1 MILRRLGNKSK
12 IAHKIQEYFPPH
24 NVYIELFFGAGGMFF
39 NKPKVKYNFLNDID
53 NDVYNLF
60 MVLKNNS
67 DELYEKVKN
76 TPKHE
81 GIFKHWK
88 DNKETDPVWQAVRFC
103 YLSNYSL
110 YGKGDTLHFITAN
123 SKKLLLKSIKDH
135 FEIIQDVDFF
145 NCDFREVLNKI
156 ATRGTVNLNNMFIYC
171 DPPYLHTATNKYDIF
186 QKEDAEDLF
195 NMLENSNIKFAM
207 SEFKNPFI
215 INEAEKR
222 GLHVVEI
229 AERRTI
235 KSRNIEIL
243 VMNYKAEGR
252 LF

>member
-67 DELYEKVKN
+67 DDLYERVKN

-81 GIFKHWK
+81 AIFKHWK
-88 DNKETDPVWQAVRFC
+88 DNKEPDPVWRAVRFL

-110 YGKGDTLHFITAN
+110 YGKGDTLHNIVTN
-123 SKKLLLKSIKDH
+123 SKNILLKSIKSHID
-135 FEIIQDVDFF
+135 IIQDCNFT
-145 NCDFREVLNKI
+145 NCDFREMFGKL
-156 ATRGTVNLNNMFIYC
+156 AWRGTTDIKTLFIYA
-171 DPPYLHTATNKYDIF
+171 DPPYIETGTNKYEKF
-186 QKEDAEDLF
+186 KESDSLDLF
-195 NMLENSNIKFAM
+195 DILQDSNIKFAM

-215 INEAEKR
+215 IDEAEKR

-235 KSRNIEIL
+235 KNRNIEIL
-243 VMNYKAEGR
+243 VMNYEAEGR
-252 LF
+252 MF